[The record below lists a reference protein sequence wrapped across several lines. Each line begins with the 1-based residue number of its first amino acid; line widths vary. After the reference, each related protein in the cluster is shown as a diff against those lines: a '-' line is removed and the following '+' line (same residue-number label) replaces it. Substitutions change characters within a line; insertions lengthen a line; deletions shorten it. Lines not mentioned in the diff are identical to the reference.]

1 MELSEFLS
9 SSEKTLLL
17 DGGMGTELAKA
28 GLEMGGHNSALHPDE
43 VLAVHQNY
51 VACGVDMLIT
61 NTLTMNRIY
70 IETHNVGVDV
80 REVNLA
86 GARLAREAI
95 GEDGYVLGD
104 MSSTSKM
111 LAPLGDLNKED
122 AITAFKEQASILA
135 EGGVD
140 GFIIETM
147 FDLQEALCAVE
158 ACQAV
163 TKLPIFATMSFQS
176 VKNGGRTIMGNTA
189 QDCAKALSEAGVT
202 VVGANC
208 GDLTPLEFAEI
219 VTLMKAVTDL
229 PILVQPN
236 AGLPQLIDGETVFNM
251 SLEDFAAG
259 VLECVQAGAKLVG
272 GCCGTSPAHI
282 QTLADKLRQ

>member
-1 MELSEFLS
+1 MDLTEFLS
-9 SSEKTLLL
+9 SSKKTFLL
-17 DGGMGTELAKA
+17 DGGMGTELAKV

-43 VLAVHQNY
+43 VLAVHKNY

-80 REVNLA
+80 REVNLS

-111 LAPLGDLNKED
+111 LAPLGDLTKED
-122 AITAFKEQASILA
+122 AVATFKEQAAILA
-135 EGGVD
+135 DGGVD
-140 GFIIETM
+140 GFIVETM
-147 FDLQEALCAVE
+147 FDLGEALLAVE
-158 ACQAV
+158 ACKAV
-163 TKLPIFATMSFQS
+163 SDLPVFATISFQS
-176 VKNGGRTIMGNTA
+176 IKNGGRTIMGDTA
-189 QDCAKALSEAGVT
+189 QDCAKALAEAGAA

-208 GDLTPLEFAEI
+208 GDLTPFEFAEI

-229 PILVQPN
+229 PILIQPN

-251 SLEDFAAG
+251 SPEDFTAG
-259 VLECVQAGAKLVG
+259 VLECVGAGAKLVG

-282 QTLADKLRQ
+282 QALAEKLGR